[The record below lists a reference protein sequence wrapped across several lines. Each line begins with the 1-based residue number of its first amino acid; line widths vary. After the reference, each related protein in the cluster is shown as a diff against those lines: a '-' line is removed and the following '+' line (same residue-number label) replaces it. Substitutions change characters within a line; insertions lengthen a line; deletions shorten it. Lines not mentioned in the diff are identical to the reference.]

1 MTAKGEN
8 KAYRSLIWQA
18 LGLGL
23 LAVMSIGLTIFG
35 LRGDAFLQATH
46 EQNGLATVL
55 NREISATNRALERTL
70 DRATAAVRLAAPGD
84 ETEFRARLSTRYIAE
99 TLAALARDVDDVDV
113 VSIIAADGDLIASS
127 RVGGP
132 QTLNFS
138 HSVDYVYLS
147 EHDAPG
153 TFVSDPQ
160 ANRAAD
166 GRLIYFARRLNGPNG
181 EFLGIVNA
189 GIRLSYYEAIYAG
202 IADLHDKHMRLRR
215 ADGALLASYP
225 EDTSPRNVR
234 IGFDPA
240 WRRIVAS
247 GGGAL
252 RCADCVAGEAGLIVA
267 SPLKTYPMVVE
278 VAETEA
284 AILAPWRA
292 RALEIGLGGVLALL
306 CAGLLARAV
315 GGQLRRSAL
324 SEASLSE
331 RGRELQNLNARFESL
346 IENMPHAVAMYS
358 RDRRLIIANRRYGE
372 MYHLS
377 AEEVRPGVR
386 VEDVLARRVEKG
398 IYAKDAA
405 TYVRDR
411 LGEIQSMTAQQS
423 IDRLSNG
430 RVIFISRR
438 PLGDGA
444 WLAVHEDIT
453 ARQLAED
460 RIEHM
465 ALHDQL
471 TAAGNRRLLL
481 QEMHARLDSEAPEP
495 VAVLL
500 VDLDE
505 FKAVNDTYG
514 HPVGDA
520 LLKAVAQRLI
530 ETTWLRGMVARIG
543 GDEFAVLQRLE
554 ADAAGAERLAQDLLN
569 AIRQPFDI
577 DGVALSIR
585 PSVGVA
591 IAPRDGGDAETLMRN
606 ADLALYAAKFE
617 GRDRIGYFEPR
628 LERAI
633 REERAIKAELNDAIA
648 QGQFELHYQPIV
660 DTATQRVV
668 ELEALVRWRHPARGM
683 IRPDYFI
690 SIAERSGL
698 IQPIGE
704 FVLRTACRDAAALP
718 GSVGVAVNLSPAQ
731 FGRGNLVA
739 LVQEALEQ
747 SGLAPE
753 RLTLEIT
760 ETALMENLAQ
770 SQGVLKAIRELGVQ
784 ISLDDFGSGYSSLS
798 YLQTFALD
806 KVKIDRSFVAEMETN
821 PRTRDIVALI
831 AAISKRLG
839 AITVAEGIETKLQLD
854 LIAAAGCEAAQGYFF
869 SKPKPIA
876 ELDLDPMRAQRA
888 A

>member
-1 MTAKGEN
+1 MVGTGEN

-18 LGLGL
+18 LGLGT
-23 LAVMSIGLTIFG
+23 LAAASIGLTISG
-35 LRGDAFLQATH
+35 LRDDAFRQATH
-46 EQNGLATVL
+46 EQNDLAIVL
-55 NREISATNRALERTL
+55 NQEISGTNRIIERAL
-70 DRATAAVRLAAPGD
+70 DRAEAAVRLEAPRD
-84 ETEFRARLSTRYIAE
+84 EAEFRERLSTREIGN
-99 TLAALARDVDDVDV
+99 TLAALARSAEDVGV
-113 VSIIAADGDLIASS
+113 VSLIAANGDLIATS
-127 RVGGP
+127 RSDVARN
-132 QTLNFS
+132 LNLS
-138 HSVDYVYLS
+138 HAVDYVYLS
-147 EHDAPG
+147 EHDTPG
-153 TFVSDPQ
+153 TYVTDPQ
-160 ANRAAD
+160 ASRAED
-166 GRLIYFARRLNGPNG
+166 GRLIFFARRLNGPNG
-181 EFLGIVNA
+181 EFLGVVDA
-189 GIRLSYYEAIYAG
+189 GVRLSYYEAIYSG
-202 IADLHDKHMRLRR
+202 IADLRDKHMRLRR
-215 ADGALLASYP
+215 SDGGLLASYP
-225 EDTSPRNVR
+225 EDPSPRNVR
-234 IGFDPA
+234 IGFDPE
-240 WRRIVAS
+240 WRRIVAA

-252 RCADCVAGEAGLIVA
+252 HCADCVAGQAGLVVA

-278 VAETEA
+278 VAETDA
-284 AILAPWRA
+284 AILAPWRV
-292 RALEIGLGGVLALL
+292 RAAEIGLGGLLALL

-324 SEASLSE
+324 SKASLTE
-331 RGRELQNLNARFESL
+331 RGRELQSLNARFENL
-346 IENMPHAVAMYS
+346 IENMPHGVAMYS

-377 AEEVRPGVR
+377 AAEVRPGVR
-386 VEDVLARRVEKG
+386 VEDILARRVEKG
-398 IYAKDAA
+398 IYTKDGP
-405 TYVRDR
+405 TYIRDR
-411 LGEIQSMTAQQS
+411 LAEIQSAAAQQS

-430 RVIFISRR
+430 RVVFISRR

-481 QEMHARLDSEAPEP
+481 QEMRARLAAEAP

-514 HPVGDA
+514 HPFGDA

-543 GDEFAVLQRLE
+543 GDEFAVLQSVE
-554 ADAAGAERLAQDLLN
+554 ADAAGAEKLAQDLLE

-577 DGVALSIR
+577 DGVSLAIR

-591 IAPRDGGDAETLMRN
+591 LAPRDGDDAETLMRN
-606 ADLALYAAKFE
+606 ADLALYSAKFE

-633 REERAIKAELNDAIA
+633 REERAIKAELNDAVA
-648 QGQFELHYQPIV
+648 LGQFELHYQPIV

-668 ELEALVRWRHPARGM
+668 ELEALVRWRHPVRGM

-718 GSVGVAVNLSPAQ
+718 GSIGVAVNVSPAQ
-731 FGRGNLVA
+731 FSRGNLVA
-739 LVQEALEQ
+739 LVQDALMQ

-760 ETALMENLAQ
+760 ETALMENLEQ
-770 SQGVLKAIRELGVQ
+770 SQGVLKAIRDLGVQ

-806 KVKIDRSFVAEMETN
+806 TVKIDRSFVAEMETN
-821 PRTRDIVALI
+821 SRTRDIVALI
-831 AAISKRLG
+831 AAISRRLG
-839 AITVAEGIETKLQLD
+839 ALTVAEGIETKLQLD
-854 LIAAAGCEAAQGYFF
+854 LVAAAGCEAAQGYFF
-869 SKPKPIA
+869 SQPKPLA
-876 ELDLDPMRAQRA
+876 ELDLDPMRTQRA